1 MHHGAWYRK
10 QKLYAYTQLIE
21 QPRIPRDFEFPT
33 NFMAFDVGAQSNNV
47 RGIPI
52 LVFRAFEVAE
62 SLNLVDRGF
71 SRCSTFQIASGG
83 YCTRNLIT
91 VIL

>member
-83 YCTRNLIT
+83 YCTWNLIT